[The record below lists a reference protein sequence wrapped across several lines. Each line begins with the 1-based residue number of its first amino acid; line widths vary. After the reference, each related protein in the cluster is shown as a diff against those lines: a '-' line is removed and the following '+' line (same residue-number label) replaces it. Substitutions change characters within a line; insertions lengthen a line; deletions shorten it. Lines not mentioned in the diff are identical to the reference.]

1 MRKKISSILH
11 AIRYKIF
18 AAVFWILF
26 WQLLSM
32 AVNKSILLAS
42 PATTVMAFVDLVY
55 KAVFWKSIFFSFAK
69 IMTGFSMAVG
79 VGILFAV
86 LAWKFLL
93 IKELVNPFMKVVQA
107 TPVASFII
115 LALLWISSRNLSIL
129 TSFLMTVPVIYTN
142 VLHGIRSTDEKLLE
156 MAKVFRINP
165 LRKIRYLYIPAVA
178 PYFFT
183 ASTVGLGL
191 CLKAGI
197 AAEVIAIPKNS
208 IGEQLYTAKLYLMTG
223 ELFAWTFVIIVISVI
238 TEKLFTVAF
247 ARVLKA
253 VT

>member
-1 MRKKISSILH
+1 
-11 AIRYKIF
+11 
-18 AAVFWILF
+18 
-26 WQLLSM
+26 M

-42 PATTVMAFVDLVY
+42 PATTIIAFVNLVY
-55 KAVFWKSIFFSFAK
+55 KTVFWKSVLFSFIK
-69 IMTGFSMAVG
+69 IMAGFIIAVG
-79 VGILFAV
+79 IGILFAI
-86 LAWKFLL
+86 LAWRFLV
-93 IKELVNPFMKVVQA
+93 IKELITPFMKVIQA

-115 LALLWISSRNLSIL
+115 LALLWIPSKNLSIL

-142 VLHGIRSTDEKLLE
+142 VLQGILSTDEKLLE
-156 MAKVFRINP
+156 MAKVFRISS
-165 LRKIRYLYIPAVA
+165 LRKARYLYIPAVA

-191 CLKAGI
+191 CWKAGI

-223 ELFAWTFVIIVISVI
+223 ELFAWTFVIIVVSVV
-238 TEKLFTVAF
+238 TEKLFTAAL
-247 ARVLKA
+247 ARLLKA